1 MQVDNG
7 GISGCKDQLLTKVH
21 IFAIKALKSRNF
33 NERKDMN
40 PAARLLYF
48 VNKAHSVPGNLP
60 AIQGWRKVLDLKEDN
75 CIEIYTGIAD
85 IIQLTRD
92 TRKAI
97 VGLDGYDQS
106 LFLEPLDKVSSG
118 INVVNLQGSWELV
131 KNQFDDRTVLGLRFC
146 STVLDQH
153 SKEATLSDDQIKS
166 WLQDIEDLLDSIAAS
181 DVPDQLKIIFL
192 EHLEKLRLA
201 LLHYWIFGTV
211 GVQAS
216 VEKTFGA
223 LMIRRP
229 EILAIGNDS
238 FFKRFLALFTSVAD
252 AITVSEG
259 VQALSG
265 TIKSLLSSAP

>member
-1 MQVDNG
+1 MDNG
-7 GISGCKDQLLTKVH
+7 GISGCKDHLLTKVH

-40 PAARLLYF
+40 PAARLLEF

-118 INVVNLQGSWELV
+118 INVVNLQGPWELV
-131 KNQFDDRTVLGLRFC
+131 TNQFDDRTVLGLRFC

-153 SKEATLSDDQIKS
+153 SNETSLSDDQIKF

-181 DVPDQLKIIFL
+181 DVPDQLKIFFL
-192 EHLEKLRLA
+192 EHLEKLRFA

-211 GVQAS
+211 GVQSA
-216 VEKTFGA
+216 VERTAGA
-223 LMIRRP
+223 IIVRIAQNP
-229 EILAIGNDS
+229 EIRNNS
-238 FFKRFLALFTSVAD
+238 FWGRFLALLTNLAN
-252 AITVSEG
+252 AITVLEG
-259 VQALSG
+259 AQSLSG
-265 TIKSLLSSAP
+265 GVLSLLSGVP